1 MIVTKELPLPDLE
14 GASVSDLLL
23 SEAGYQGSLT
33 VCLGNG
39 GKIIVAVIEDEVSL
53 QIAQPT

>member
-1 MIVTKELPLPDLE
+1 MTVTKELPLPDLE

-23 SEAGYQGSLT
+23 SEDGYQGSLT
-33 VCLGNG
+33 VCLGDG
-39 GKIIVAVIEDEVSL
+39 GKIIVAVIGDEVSL